1 MSSRLVKN
9 SLIYSIIQILQKA
22 MGFFLLPVYTRFL
35 CAEDL
40 GKANIVLSVVSFL
53 GIFCSLGLSSAGTRY
68 TYEARGEADG
78 ARTLW
83 GTIFW
88 FSLPYSLASTVVL
101 FLFIKPLGALLAPG
115 VSVYPLLALGLVSV
129 ALNPS
134 FVLFQSKLQ
143 AEQRGMAFGITNFF
157 FFLVNAATTVVLLTV
172 FRLTAESLI
181 LAYAITNAIFFVYTL
196 VAFPRE
202 IKIGIDGPTLRKVFL
217 YSLPL
222 LPHML
227 AGWTIGMIDKLF
239 LNSMAGAGAVG
250 VYTVGFQVAN
260 VLGTLTLAVNQAFG
274 PWFFEQ
280 ATKGEDGF
288 RRSRVV
294 TRLIIWFYGG
304 CSLFAGLFGP
314 EILRIMT
321 PEAYHGGWTV
331 IPLLLAG
338 FSFNGIY
345 YCAVGP
351 LFLNKT
357 TLIPI
362 ITFVSAGVGLVGN
375 LTLIPRLGMEGAA
388 LASLA
393 ANLTGA
399 VLASALSAA
408 ATKRSLGGVGLYSIT
423 TAMLLLSLIVYLPFA
438 REGALGLFLR
448 IAIFLAAAVFAF
460 FLNRKDLPELFGA
473 LRKRA

>member
-1 MSSRLVKN
+1 MSNRLVKN
-9 SLIYSIIQILQKA
+9 SVIYSIIQILQKA

-35 CAEDL
+35 CTEDL

-68 TYEARGEADG
+68 TYEARGEAEG
-78 ARTLW
+78 VRILW

-88 FSLPYSLASTVVL
+88 FSLPYSLASTAVL
-101 FLFIKPLGALLAPG
+101 FLFIKPLGTFFAPG
-115 VSVYPLLALGLVSV
+115 VSVYPLLALGFVSV
-129 ALNPS
+129 ALNPT

-143 AEQRGMAFGITNFF
+143 AEQRGMAFGITNFV
-157 FFLVNAATTVVLLTV
+157 FFLVNTASTVIFLAV
-172 FRLTAESLI
+172 FRLKAESLV
-181 LAYAITNAIFFVYTL
+181 LAYAITNAIFFIYTL

-202 IKIGIDGPTLRKVFL
+202 IKTVIDGPTLRKVFR

-239 LNSMAGAGAVG
+239 LNSMSGAGSVG

-280 ATKGEDGF
+280 VTRGEEGF
-288 RRSRVV
+288 RRSRTV

-304 CSLFAGLFGP
+304 CALFAGLFGP

-321 PEAYHGGWTV
+321 TDAYHGGWTV

-345 YCAVGP
+345 YCVVGP

-357 TLIPI
+357 ALVPI

-375 LTLIPRLGMEGAA
+375 LALIPVLGMEGAA

-393 ANLTGA
+393 ANLAGA
-399 VLASALSAA
+399 VLASVLSAA
-408 ATKRSLGGVGLYSIT
+408 ATKHSLGGVELYSIP
-423 TAMLLLSLIVYLPFA
+423 TAMLILSSIVYLPFV
-438 REGALGLFLR
+438 RESAFGLFLR
-448 IAIFLAAAVFAF
+448 MAIFLATAVFAF
-460 FLNRKDLPELFGA
+460 FANRKDLPELIGV
-473 LRKRA
+473 LRKRR